1 MHITLRGSGLNSLA
15 GEVFS
20 WVLKEMQDNID
31 FKVLSFFWYNLVFIK
46 WADNV
51 NWSSWRVKLTIICSD
66 QWLMLET
73 SALKNSTQWPF
84 SLLNQLIKLNY
95 LVSPSPPPIKLAP
108 QLLKK
113 LTLTITLFSV
123 SFAATSRDSFVCA
136 DLGLDVLFC
145 FLSCNW

>member
-31 FKVLSFFWYNLVFIK
+31 FKVLSFFWDNLVFIK

-73 SALKNSTQWPF
+73 SALKTINSGHF
-84 SLLNQLIKLNY
+84 HY
-95 LVSPSPPPIKLAP
+95 
-108 QLLKK
+108 
-113 LTLTITLFSV
+113 
-123 SFAATSRDSFVCA
+123 
-136 DLGLDVLFC
+136 
-145 FLSCNW
+145 